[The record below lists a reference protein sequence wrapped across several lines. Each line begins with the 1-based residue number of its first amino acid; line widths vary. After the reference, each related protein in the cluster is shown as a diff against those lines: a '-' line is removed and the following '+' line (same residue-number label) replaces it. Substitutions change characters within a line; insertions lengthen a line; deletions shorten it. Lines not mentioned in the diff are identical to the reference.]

1 MVCIPRDNV
10 PPTRSRVA
18 RDYLPTPTGILRMFP
33 IAIVSSPFTLDTSVN
48 LFCLC
53 LKVPIMPFSTKS
65 FHPDM
70 KTEIFFLDQ
79 FLICFFPSCGICF
92 SFLQRILAH
101 QNFVGVCNLNCSHHL
116 TTPSARL
123 CLCRRSRQ
131 GRRRLYTFN
140 LSLLR
145 QRQCLLETRTSQFSQ
160 PLQHRSQPQST
171 LPHTTPSSSRSPSA
185 TLSTPAH
192 TSQLGKRAGPANSH
206 IGNNQ

>member
-1 MVCIPRDNV
+1 MHPCTHSFMHNPMVRIPRDNV

-18 RDYLPTPTGILRMFP
+18 RDYLPTPTGILFP
-33 IAIVSSPFTLDTSVN
+33 VAIFSSPFTLDTSVY

-53 LKVPIMPFSTKS
+53 LKVPILPFLTKS

-79 FLICFFPSCGICF
+79 FLIYFYFSCGICF

-101 QNFVGVCNLNCSHHL
+101 QNFVGVLNLNCSSHL
-116 TTPSARL
+116 ATPSAHL

-131 GRRRLYTFN
+131 GRRRLYAFN

-145 QRQCLLETRTSQFSQ
+145 QRKRLPETKTSPFAQ
-160 PLQHRSQPQST
+160 PLQHRSHPQST
-171 LPHTTPSSSRSPSA
+171 LPHTTPSSSSSPSA
-185 TLSTPAH
+185 T
-192 TSQLGKRAGPANSH
+192 
-206 IGNNQ
+206 I